1 MKLLRTSRISFQIL
15 QLLLF
20 FAPVMWP
27 NSMCHTRTGSGSGFS
42 NPNYPTSSRSSS
54 CFAFRWPVALIT
66 IMKAAATGNPKP
78 VAALRCPVSFWLIYQ
93 INRRTPRETLPDP
106 LPEEKPPR
114 NRPSA
119 NWIKDFLLQT
129 EKENF
134 PLATWVLFCVRFHLP
149 VFVCRKRTI
158 ICLIWKRVMI
168 PFIIFALWIALF
180 APCAPPESGSLS
192 SKPAGDAIPLCLNFV
207 VLIWFGRVPQL
218 LLKWMNRCICRSSVW
233 CGRWRHLEWEDF
245 LPYKVESSQKVNRAE
260 RVRCDFFNNLELSVL
275 MVFE

>member
-1 MKLLRTSRISFQIL
+1 
-15 QLLLF
+15 
-20 FAPVMWP
+20 MWP

-192 SKPAGDAIPLCLNFV
+192 SR
-207 VLIWFGRVPQL
+207 GRNST
-218 LLKWMNRCICRSSVW
+218 LLKFCRFDLVWQSAPAAAQVNESLYLSFERMVWSLTPFRMGRFSS
-233 CGRWRHLEWEDF
+233 L
-245 LPYKVESSQKVNRAE
+245 
-260 RVRCDFFNNLELSVL
+260 
-275 MVFE
+275 